1 MPQGLRTLQLAVVA
15 IWLGAS
21 VFLTFFVGPALF
33 SPEVLRVIPKYH
45 AGRVAQIVLG
55 QFFWL
60 QLACG
65 SAAIL
70 ISLVGWAYGGTRQRP
85 WATLMLL
92 GAVAVVLL
100 AGRTLQP
107 RMERWHAIQY
117 APNTSLEQKTTA
129 QQSFRRLHGVSQVAN
144 LAVMIGV
151 ALYFL
156 QLTRPTQRRGLGG
169 A

>member
-33 SPEVLRVIPKYH
+33 SAEVLRVIPKYH
-45 AGRVAQIVLG
+45 AGRVAQIILG

-65 SAAIL
+65 AAAIL
-70 ISLVGWAYGGTRQRP
+70 ISLVGWAYGGSRQRP

-92 GAVAVVLL
+92 GVVAVVLT
-100 AGRTLQP
+100 GGQVLQP
-107 RMERWHAIQY
+107 RMERWHSIQY
-117 APNTSLEQKTTA
+117 APNTTDTQKTAA
-129 QQSFRRLHGVSQVAN
+129 QQSFRRLHGISQVTN

-151 ALYFL
+151 TLYFL
-156 QLTRPTQRRGLGG
+156 QLTRSTQRRVIGG
-169 A
+169 Q

>member
-21 VFLTFFVGPALF
+21 VFLTFLVGPALF

-45 AGRVAQIVLG
+45 AGRFAQILLG

-65 SAAIL
+65 AAAIL
-70 ISLVGWAYGGTRQRP
+70 ISLAGWAFGGTRQRP
-85 WATLMLL
+85 WATFMLM
-92 GAVAVVLL
+92 GVVAVVLL
-100 AGRTLQP
+100 GGRMLQP

-117 APNTSLEQKTTA
+117 APNTTPAQKTEA
-129 QQSFRRLHGVSQVAN
+129 QQSFRRFHGVSQVAN

-156 QLTRPTQRRGLGG
+156 QLTRPAQRRVLGG